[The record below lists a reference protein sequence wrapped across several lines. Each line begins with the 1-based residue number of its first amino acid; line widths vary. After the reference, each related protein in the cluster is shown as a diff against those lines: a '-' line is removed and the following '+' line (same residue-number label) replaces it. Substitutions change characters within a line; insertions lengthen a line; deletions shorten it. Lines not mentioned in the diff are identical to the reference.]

1 MQSFLLNY
9 IFIIIAND
17 VVCIRARF
25 DAFWVKFR
33 RFWCKPFRKILVSG
47 EMSIEWW
54 MGYNRTNQA
63 PFSLFFTW
71 CTRLY
76 VFKEITKLFRG
87 GGFSNKTKKIRK
99 PPLRMICRRWL
110 SGSSALPYPT
120 TIWCLSNFRVA
131 IHAFSSTLHDCLTE
145 VIILCDV
152 AIIRRFIVAE
162 ERFLS
167 ANETTCIVIGFVCL
181 LGDAVELT
189 RAFFSDAWMFFPA
202 SNRSVQVSHT

>member
-1 MQSFLLNY
+1 MQTFSKNS
-9 IFIIIAND
+9 
-17 VVCIRARF
+17 C
-25 DAFWVKFR
+25 FWRNVN
-33 RFWCKPFRKILVSG
+33 WMMDGVQQNKPSTI
-47 EMSIEWW
+47 
-54 MGYNRTNQA
+54 
-63 PFSLFFTW
+63 FSLFYLMYASIRFQ
-71 CTRLY
+71 RDHKIIQRRGL
-76 VFKEITKLFRG
+76 FKQK
-87 GGFSNKTKKIRK
+87 KKIRK

-167 ANETTCIVIGFVCL
+167 ANETTCIVIGFVCP